1 MIDESIFG
9 SFYSVDQSKARFQK
23 HSAFITL
30 ISMSFGPLVMLVIT
44 KVMDFVE
51 LFFLTKRFSQ
61 SSPIKPVQLQGF
73 SNFCSSAIIIIIT
86 YFSTAIS
93 TRLGRFIGESRKKD
107 AVQFFTDVT
116 KLGIIFLILSLPFL
130 QFLIYPLLKF
140 MKCPENMLSHC
151 FSLVLITFSSSPFIF
166 LFNISCSFL
175 QSVGRSFLNGLL
187 HIIQS
192 IFQVVLLTPLFL
204 FVFKIDIT
212 FISLQWSISQALIGL
227 ILFIMIYS
235 NKFGY
240 SVNFSTY
247 PLPVL
252 TATFQTLKNA
262 LSSVV
267 SFLCNVTPPIFFMRF
282 LLSTV
287 KSPEKVD
294 SLAGIQSIYVKVDSL
309 GSSVSLAVS
318 IGFLTVG
325 TFDYGAHDNRR
336 LLKCFGF
343 AILISVLFDAVFS
356 CFMIIE
362 PNLISSIYLDSS
374 IDIAFSKKILK
385 IPFYTNWFSSI
396 NVMCKTLHLCIG
408 KPLRASFLS
417 FIEAFFL
424 IFFSYVL
431 SIRYTNQPE
440 KVYMTYNIS
449 DILLLILSVSLSAG
463 TIHNLR
469 KEIKVHDD
477 TSILVDKD
485 LYEFGLN
492 YRA

>member
-1 MIDESIFG
+1 
-9 SFYSVDQSKARFQK
+9 
-23 HSAFITL
+23 
-30 ISMSFGPLVMLVIT
+30 
-44 KVMDFVE
+44 
-51 LFFLTKRFSQ
+51 
-61 SSPIKPVQLQGF
+61 
-73 SNFCSSAIIIIIT
+73 
-86 YFSTAIS
+86 
-93 TRLGRFIGESRKKD
+93 
-107 AVQFFTDVT
+107 
-116 KLGIIFLILSLPFL
+116 
-130 QFLIYPLLKF
+130 

-240 SVNFSTY
+240 GVNFSTY

-343 AILISVLFDAVFS
+343 AILISVLFNAVFS